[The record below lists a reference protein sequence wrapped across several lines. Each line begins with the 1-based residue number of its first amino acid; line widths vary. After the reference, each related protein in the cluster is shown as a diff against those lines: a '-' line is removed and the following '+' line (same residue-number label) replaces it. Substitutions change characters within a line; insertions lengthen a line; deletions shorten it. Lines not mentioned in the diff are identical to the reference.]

1 MQGLNLNGGF
11 TGANGTKLL
20 GILKKPVAD
29 GGFGL
34 GETEATNSLGFINN
48 AISKAASVA
57 SGAVSSATTGTKGIF
72 SSAISGLSKSVI
84 DTRQNDSIRVD
95 LLSFMGDAANTLS
108 LNPITLL
115 TNFVS
120 LAVTKATDVLADMA
134 ALNNQFN
141 LNVKGS
147 AGIIGTLGDAMAKE
161 LRESLPDAVAL
172 GVSVADFID
181 ATKTLMAESGKM
193 TLYSKDTIDSAF
205 KASQAYTKNS
215 RDLLENAEN
224 FRRVGIGLGDAA
236 AVIEKIGTRSYALG
250 LNARQTSETLM
261 KNLDKMNLYGF
272 KNGIDGLG
280 KMVQESQSLNIN
292 MQATFDVAEKLF
304 DPDKA
309 IDMAANLQ
317 VIGGAVGDFANPLK
331 AMYDA
336 TNNVEAL
343 QTSLVDAAKSL
354 ATYNT
359 EQGRF
364 EITGINLRKA
374 RAMADALG
382 VSVGDLTNMAIRGAN
397 KLEAMSKIDMFP
409 NISPEQKEFV
419 SNIATMKNG
428 KIGIDLPKDVA
439 AKLGGGIKQGF
450 VALDSLNGSQLEQL
464 AKIEQ
469 ELADSK
475 PEDIARQQFNAVT
488 QIKDI
493 LTAFYI
499 QAGNRLQEGSIGKG
513 VSETAKDTTKY
524 FVDSYKNNS
533 GDVAKFLTQV
543 KTDVL
548 QSIKE
553 KTSLDATNND
563 FINSNFDKMLDALK
577 PVTQTQTTPT
587 QTSQTNQSNLNIHLS
602 ADNVMEPLNR
612 DIIRNTHIFD
622 KWAERNMSEYT
633 APPKK

>member
-1 MQGLNLNGGF
+1 MQGIFGSGGF
-11 TGANGTKLL
+11 TGAQGDKLL
-20 GILKKPVAD
+20 GFFQDKTK
-29 GGFGL
+29 GFGL
-34 GETEATNSLGFINN
+34 GSTEATNALNTINN
-48 AISKAASVA
+48 AISKVAGMA
-57 SGAVSSATTGTKGIF
+57 SGAVSSAATGTKGIF
-72 SSAISGLSKSVI
+72 SNAISGLSKSVI
-84 DTRQNDSIRVD
+84 DTRQNDQIRAD
-95 LLSFMGDAANTLS
+95 LLKFMGDAADTLS

-120 LAVTKATDVLADMA
+120 FGVTKATEVLADMA
-134 ALNNQFN
+134 SLNNQFN
-141 LNVKGS
+141 LNVKGQ
-147 AGIIGTLGDAMAKE
+147 AGMIGDLGSAMAKE
-161 LRESLPDAVAL
+161 LREALPEAVAL
-172 GVSVADFID
+172 GVSVNDYID
-181 ATKTLMAESGKM
+181 ATKTLMTDSGRM
-193 TLYSKDTIDSAF
+193 ALYSKDTIDSAF
-205 KASQAYTKNS
+205 KASQAYTKTS
-215 RDLLENAEN
+215 RDLLDNAEN

-236 AVIEKIGTRSYALG
+236 AAIERIGNRSYALG
-250 LNARQTSETLM
+250 LNARQASETLM

-292 MQATFDVAEKLF
+292 MQSAFDVAERLI

-343 QTSLVDAAKSL
+343 QTSLVDAARSL
-354 ATYNT
+354 ATYNA

-364 EITGINLRKA
+364 EITGVNLRKA

-382 VSVGDLTNMAIRGAN
+382 VSVGDLTNMAVRGAN

-419 SNIATMKNG
+419 SNIATMKDG

-469 ELADSK
+469 ELADEK
-475 PEDIARQQFNAVT
+475 PEDIARQQYNEVT

-493 LTAFYI
+493 LTAMYL
-499 QAGNRLQEGSIGKG
+499 QAGNRLQEGSLGKE
-513 VSETAKDTTKY
+513 VKQTAQSTKDY
-524 FVDSYKNNS
+524 FLNTFKESN
-533 GDVAKFLTQV
+533 GDVSKFLT
-543 KTDVL
+543 KFKDDALNYT
-548 QSIKE
+548 KE
-553 KTSLDATNND
+553 KTPFDLTNNK
-563 FINSNFDKMLDALK
+563 FINDNFEKMMEALK
-577 PVTQTQTTPT
+577 PVEQPQTTN
-587 QTSQTNQSNLNIHLS
+587 QTAQTVNVNHTIQLTSN
-602 ADNVMEPLNR
+602 NVMEPLNR
-612 DIIRNTHIFD
+612 DIIRNTHVFD
-622 KWAERNMSEYT
+622 KWAERNLGEYT
-633 APPKK
+633 SPPKK